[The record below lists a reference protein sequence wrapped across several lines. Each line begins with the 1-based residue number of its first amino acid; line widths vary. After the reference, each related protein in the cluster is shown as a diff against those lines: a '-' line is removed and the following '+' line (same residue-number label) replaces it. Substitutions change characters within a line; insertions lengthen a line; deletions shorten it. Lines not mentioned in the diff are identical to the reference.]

1 MSIKEHLEYLNFY
14 IKNLSVNLIADIEKF
29 SNDQVK
35 VDISLGFAEPR
46 IIEEENNLVAVFPY
60 RLEFRSSDQ
69 VSIDSE
75 FFIGFAIKSDSIR
88 NLEDLKSLVN
98 ENKDEFVKYI
108 TRTINQLIDN
118 ALEHTNIRFEEQ
130 FAIEP
135 LNYL

>member
-14 IKNLSVNLIADIEKF
+14 IKNLSVNLVADIEQF

-46 IIEEENNLVAVFPY
+46 IIEEENNLIAVFPY

-75 FFIGFAIKSDSIR
+75 FVIGFAIKSDSIKS
-88 NLEDLKSLVN
+88 LEDLKSLVN
-98 ENKDEFVKYI
+98 KNKDEFVKYI
-108 TRTINQLIDN
+108 TRTVNQLIDN
-118 ALEHTNIRFEEQ
+118 GLEHTNIRFEEQ